1 MIHLSP
7 LFTHCLCSFSLK
19 SMTVP
24 YLCLALMNLDPCVFV
39 VICIIAVITTC
50 KCVLH
55 EKSVS
60 LLVCFVFFQ
69 IGRIVENSEAVSE
82 ILNNVE
88 LLKQIVYCIGGENL
102 SVAKVVSSLEH
113 SQPTVQGMVS

>member
-1 MIHLSP
+1 MF
-7 LFTHCLCSFSLK
+7 LFIEKHDF
-19 SMTVP
+19 
-24 YLCLALMNLDPCVFV
+24 LCLTLMNLDPCVFV
-39 VICIIAVITTC
+39 VIFIIAVITTC
-50 KCVLH
+50 KRVLPKK
-55 EKSVS
+55 KSVS

-113 SQPTVQGMVS
+113 CQPTVQGMVS

>member
-1 MIHLSP
+1 
-7 LFTHCLCSFSLK
+7 
-19 SMTVP
+19 
-24 YLCLALMNLDPCVFV
+24 MNLDPCVFV

-55 EKSVS
+55 EKGVS

-102 SVAKVVSSLEH
+102 SVAKVVSSLSANCARHGVLKSAEKGCWMICRIKVESNLQSGVRH
-113 SQPTVQGMVS
+113 IAGNS

>member
-1 MIHLSP
+1 M
-7 LFTHCLCSFSLK
+7 FSLK
-19 SMTVP
+19 
-24 YLCLALMNLDPCVFV
+24 
-39 VICIIAVITTC
+39 
-50 KCVLH
+50 K
-55 EKSVS
+55 KSVS

-113 SQPTVQGMVS
+113 CQPTVQGMVS

>member
-1 MIHLSP
+1 MAI
-7 LFTHCLCSFSLK
+7 
-19 SMTVP
+19 P
-24 YLCLALMNLDPCVFV
+24 YLCLALMNLDPYVFV
-39 VICIIAVITTC
+39 VICIIVVITTC

-55 EKSVS
+55 GKSVS

-69 IGRIVENSEAVSE
+69 IGRIVENSEAVTE

-102 SVAKVVSSLEH
+102 SVAKVVSLLEH
-113 SQPTVQGMVS
+113 SANCARHGVLKSAEKG